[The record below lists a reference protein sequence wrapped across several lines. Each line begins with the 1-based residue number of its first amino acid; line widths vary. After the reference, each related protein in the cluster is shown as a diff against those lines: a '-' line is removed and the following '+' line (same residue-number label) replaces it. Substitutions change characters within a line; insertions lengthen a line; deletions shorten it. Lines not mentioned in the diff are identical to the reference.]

1 MDNYYAV
8 IMAGGGGTRLW
19 PLSRKERPKQLLRL
33 VSERSMYQIAIDR
46 LLRIFPT
53 DRILIVTIAAQVEAL
68 HAEFPSIPL
77 ENFIIEPMP
86 KGTASVVGL
95 AATYL
100 MERDPNAVMAVL
112 TADHVIE
119 NISMFH
125 DLLEKGR
132 ALAEESHLIT
142 LGIEPTYAATG
153 YGYIQAGKPLENGYS
168 WRVDQFVEKPDEKTA
183 KTYLESGKYYWNSGM
198 FIWKAAVI
206 MEEFARQMPE
216 LYTSL
221 QEIGEHLQ
229 KGDAEQ
235 AIPGIWSQ
243 IKPQTIDYGVME
255 HAGDVVVLP
264 ARDLGWNDV
273 GSWDSLFEILKADE
287 NGNVFKSEN
296 VININSKNTLYHS
309 EVDDKLIALVDI
321 DDLVIIDSG
330 KALLVC
336 RKGQTQKIKQ
346 IVEELKKKDLD
357 TYL

>member
-1 MDNYYAV
+1 MENYYAV

-33 VSERSMYQIAIDR
+33 VSERSMFQIAIDR
-46 LLRIFPT
+46 LLRVFPT
-53 DRILIVTIAAQVEAL
+53 DRILIVTIAAQVDAL

-100 MERDPNAVMAVL
+100 LERDPQAIMAVL

-119 NISMFH
+119 NVSMFH

-132 ALAEESHLIT
+132 QLAEKKHLIT

-153 YGYIQAGKPLENGYS
+153 YGYIQAGEALDDGTG

-183 KTYLESGKYYWNSGM
+183 QAYLESGKYFWNSGM
-198 FIWKAAVI
+198 FIWKASVI
-206 MEEFARQMPE
+206 MEEFSRQMPA
-216 LYTSL
+216 LFTSL
-221 QEIGEHLQ
+221 QEIGEHLK

-235 AIPGIWSQ
+235 AIPGIWAQ

-255 HAGDVVVLP
+255 HAQDVVVLP
-264 ARDLGWNDV
+264 ARNLGWNDV
-273 GSWDSLFEILKADE
+273 GSWDSLFEILEADT
-287 NGNVFKSEN
+287 NGNVIQSKN
-296 VININSKNTLYHS
+296 VININSRNNLYHS
-309 EVDDKLIALVDI
+309 EESDKLIALVDI

-336 RKGQTQKIKQ
+336 KKGQTQKIKQ
-346 IVEELKKKDLD
+346 IVEELKQKDLD